1 MTQRVTFAG
10 EAKQG
15 SPLEAVPWDPEDKAA
30 LTAIK
35 ECRATPEQQKLF
47 MVWFLKATGV
57 DEMEFRL
64 DARLSAV
71 ASGKRW
77 IAHQFFS
84 IVNSVIKE
92 VKPDGQKRTQP

>member
-1 MTQRVTFAG
+1 MTQRVTFSG

-47 MVWFLKATGV
+47 MAWFIKATAI
-57 DEMEFRL
+57 DELEFRP

-71 ASGKRW
+71 ATGKRW
-77 IAHQFFS
+77 VGKQFFD
-84 IVNSVIKE
+84 IINSVIKE
-92 VKPDGQKRTQP
+92 VKR